1 MDEPAPDLT
10 LQPTEE
16 ALQRLIDVNPAVF
29 YNFACRTT
37 YQDLEN
43 LINQFPDLGR
53 DRAPAL
59 ESLRTALILIH
70 HIKHKY
76 NADLDLKL
84 YAAESGQKALDLV
97 RRTVAN
103 ARTKAKVER
112 RFYDIR
118 NDTRKLKAEL
128 ATKEQEYEAVV
139 EMAQKD
145 GLTKT
150 YNRAYFDQK
159 LDKEV
164 AEANKRCRP
173 LTLILFD
180 INNFKHVNDGRGH
193 PAGDYVLSELSRVC
207 DSLTPDKA
215 KDTLA
220 RIGGDE
226 FAYLLPEV
234 SEQAAEQFAN
244 RVLET
249 VQHHEFIYKGRR
261 IPVSLSLGVKRHW
274 PGENAEKFRTRTD
287 KCFYAAQ
294 YLGKS
299 CVITET
305 MLTEMLRNNPANR
318 AVIQNELDIDNEEMR
333 THYLE
338 DTNEQL

>member
-1 MDEPAPDLT
+1 MDEPTPDLT
-10 LQPTEE
+10 LQPTED
-16 ALQRLIDVNPAVF
+16 ALQRLIDANPAVF

-43 LINQFPDLGR
+43 LVNQFPDLGR

-59 ESLRTALILIH
+59 ESLRTALTVIH
-70 HIKHKY
+70 HIKNKY

-103 ARTKAKVER
+103 ARVKAEVEK

-118 NDTRKLKAEL
+118 DDTRKLKQKL

-145 GLTKT
+145 GLTKV
-150 YNRAYFDQK
+150 YNMGYFQTK
-159 LDKEV
+159 MEKEV
-164 AEANKRCRP
+164 AEANKRGRP

-193 PAGDYVLSELSRVC
+193 VAGDYVLAELARVC

-234 SEQAAEQFAN
+234 NEQSAGQFAN
-244 RVLET
+244 RILET
-249 VQHHEFIYKGRR
+249 VQNHEFMYNERR
-261 IPVSLSLGVKRHW
+261 IPISLSLGVKRHW
-274 PGENAEKFRTRTD
+274 PGESTEQFRTRTD

-299 CVITET
+299 CVITES
-305 MLTEMLRNNPANR
+305 MLTEMLRTNPANR
-318 AVIQNELDIDNEEMR
+318 AVIQKELDIDDEEMR

-338 DTNEQL
+338 DTNEHL